1 MTLKQLVDALDA
13 QVVKGDI
20 ITAFDKY
27 ADDSCV
33 TLSSPT
39 DKTHSK
45 AQKMETLQWFFNN
58 IAAANRIE
66 RIASKVGKDVTDS
79 QFVFDFTDYA
89 GNRLVFNEVIR
100 RTWKAGKIVEEQYL
114 MNQVI
119 ESEKPAAAEA
129 SAKKT
134 TAKKAGAKKSAEPAA
149 DKKPAAKSAK
159 TTAKVDDLVLIEGIG
174 PKIAEL
180 LNAAGITSFTTLA
193 GTKPAAIKAILE
205 AADKRYQMHDPAT
218 WPKQAALARD
228 GKTAEL
234 AKLQD
239 QLKAGR
245 K

>member
-20 ITAFDKY
+20 IAAFDKF
-27 ADDSCV
+27 AADSCV
-33 TLSSPT
+33 TFSSPT
-39 DKTHSK
+39 DKTQSK
-45 AQKMETLQWFFNN
+45 AQKMEALRWFFNN
-58 IAAANRIE
+58 IAATNRIE
-66 RIASKVGKDVTDS
+66 RLASKVGKNTTDS
-79 QFVFDFTDYA
+79 QFVFDFTDQS

-100 RTWKAGKIVEEQYL
+100 RTWKGEKLVEEQYL
-114 MNQVI
+114 MGQTI
-119 ESEKPAAAEA
+119 ESETPAAAA
-129 SAKKT
+129 TAPAKKPT
-134 TAKKAGAKKSAEPAA
+134 AKKSAEPAA

-159 TTAKVDDLVLIEGIG
+159 TTVKADDLVSIEGIG

-180 LNAAGITSFTTLA
+180 LIAAGITTFAELA
-193 GTKPAAIKAILE
+193 NTKPAAIKAILE
-205 AADKRYQMHDPAT
+205 AAGKRYQMHDPAT

-228 GKTAEL
+228 VKTAEL